1 MSLIQLMVRYIAT
14 CSIVNKLRVSL
25 IWLMRRYFATCSI
38 VNKAQGEYYLF
49 DAEIFCY
56 L

>member
-1 MSLIQLMVRYIAT
+1 MSFILLM
-14 CSIVNKLRVSL
+14 L
-25 IWLMRRYFATCSI
+25 RYFATCSI
-38 VNKAQGEYYLF
+38 VNKAQSESYLF